1 MIYIIERGVLLLI
14 CNALGVSKIVME
26 ISSSLDNLDSARQ
39 LLKISL
45 EKSRDIANAID
56 ETGPRLEESKERLA
70 SLQETI
76 VKNVSCKCALYDIKR
91 HVDRA
96 IGPAAAVLRIFEVVL
111 ELENSFPDD
120 PSSDLYGYLSAIQRI
135 EEASRLLSDNCKLVI
150 LWLQEALR
158 LFNEDN
164 HEDDWYFQ
172 NVMKCLNILMQ
183 IEETE
188 RRLSFD
194 GGLLSEAVNKIKG
207 EFRRLLSEISLPLP
221 PRLADSSFSSIVE
234 NLNAIVERLTYSNG
248 LQECLSIYVE
258 VRSSV
263 IQTALQAHD
272 LSYLEM
278 SLSEFDSIQN
288 VEAYI
293 DQWDEHLQ
301 FAVRYLFE
309 MEYWL
314 CKEMFQITGCDV
326 WMDCFPEIV
335 LRSGGFVNF
344 IGFGNTVVE
353 GKREAVKLLKL
364 LDIFA
369 ALFRLRPDFNRLFS
383 GKACHEIQSLTRD
396 LMKKIING
404 ACEIFWDLCV
414 QVESKRSSSHPPVDG
429 SVPKLVVYV
438 TEYCNLLLED
448 EYRSILVQVLE
459 IHQGWNNRKFDDGL
473 LYGQIQNMIKTLEIN
488 LETWAETYQEAA
500 VSHLFLMNNCWYL
513 CKNIKGTKLGD
524 LMGEKWLNGYEES
537 AEDHAAAYLS
547 ESWGKLSALLS
558 EEDLTLYPGGR
569 AIKRELVQKRLE
581 EFNKAFDEMYRKQS
595 NWVLSDKG
603 LRMKMSQLIVQSII
617 PFYKSYIQKYVPLL
631 MEEDENGST
640 KCNSPES
647 LEKMIG
653 SLFQH
658 KLGSAKCTP
667 LAGEIENLV
676 ANHMHPTSAAA

>member
-1 MIYIIERGVLLLI
+1 
-14 CNALGVSKIVME
+14 ME
-26 ISSSLDNLDSARQ
+26 ISLDNVDATRQ

-45 EKSRDIANAID
+45 EKSRDIATAID
-56 ETGPRLEESKERLA
+56 ETGPRLEKSIQTLA

-76 VKNVSCKCALYDIKR
+76 IKNVSCKCSLYDIKR

-111 ELENSFPDD
+111 EFENSFPDD
-120 PSSDLYGYLSAIQRI
+120 PSPDLYGYLLAIQRI

-150 LWLQEALR
+150 LWLQEALQ
-158 LFNEDN
+158 LFN
-164 HEDDWYFQ
+164 EDDWYFK
-172 NVMKCLNILMQ
+172 NVMKCLNILGH

-188 RRLSFD
+188 RRLSLD
-194 GGLLSEAVNKIKG
+194 GGLLSEAINKLKG

-221 PRLADSSFSSIVE
+221 LSPQLADSSFSSIVE
-234 NLNAIVERLTYSNG
+234 NLHAIVERLTYSNG

-263 IQTALQAHD
+263 IRTALQKHD
-272 LSYLEM
+272 LSYLDM
-278 SLSEFDSIQN
+278 SLTEFDSIQN
-288 VEAYI
+288 VEGYI
-293 DQWDEHLQ
+293 DRWDEHLQ

-309 MEYWL
+309 MEYRL
-314 CKEMFQITGCDV
+314 CNEMFRITGCDE

-335 LRSGGFVNF
+335 LQSGGFVNF

-369 ALFRLRPDFNRLFS
+369 VLFRLRPDFNRLFS
-383 GKACHEIQSLTRD
+383 GKACHEIQSITRD

-414 QVESKRSSSHPPVDG
+414 QVESKRSSSHAPVDG

-438 TEYCNLLLED
+438 TEYCKLLLEA

-459 IHQGWNNRKFDDGL
+459 IHQGWNNWKFEDGL
-473 LYGQIQNMIKTLEIN
+473 LSGQIQNMIKTLEIN
-488 LETWAETYQEAA
+488 LETWAETYEDAA
-500 VSHLFLMNNCWYL
+500 ISHLFLMNNCWYL
-513 CKNIKGTKLGD
+513 SKNIRGTKLGD
-524 LMGEKWLNGYEES
+524 LMGENWLNGHEES
-537 AEDHAAAYLS
+537 AENHAAAYLS
-547 ESWGKLSALLS
+547 ESWGKLSPLLS

-617 PFYKSYIQKYVPLL
+617 PFYKNYVQKYVPLR
-631 MEEDENGST
+631 EEDENGSAI
-640 KCNSPES
+640 CNSPES

-653 SLFQH
+653 SMFQH
-658 KLGSAKCTP
+658 KLGSAKCAP
-667 LAGEIENLV
+667 LGGEIKNLV
-676 ANHMHPTSAAA
+676 ASHMHTTPAAA